1 MIGTLAL
8 NDLAGVH
15 CEMRL
20 NQYAPQCQINGMH
33 VVVIVAVL
41 AFASGTRFTLN
52 VPQVLLP
59 LVPPSGVKANFTL
72 TADKGCFK
80 WCASI
85 GLALDVV

>member
-1 MIGTLAL
+1 MSDKRDARGSDIVSRGQTAIFFT
-8 NDLAGVH
+8 G
-15 CEMRL
+15 RL
-20 NQYAPQCQINGMH
+20 SL
-33 VVVIVAVL
+33 AVL

>member
-1 MIGTLAL
+1 MCLKQ
-8 NDLAGVH
+8 
-15 CEMRL
+15 R
-20 NQYAPQCQINGMH
+20 APQCQMRVMH
-33 VVVIVAVL
+33 VLVIVAVL
-41 AFASGTRFTLN
+41 AVASGTRFTLN

-85 GLALDVV
+85 GLAMDIV